1 MSDLTVNEPN
11 DRPLMPSLMKGLQC
25 RCPNC
30 GEGRLLHSYLK
41 VVDHCPECGEDYTPQ
56 RADDGPAYLT
66 ILVVGHVVIFV
77 LTTMW
82 EYMRPSPLT
91 LAVSMCALATV
102 VALLVLPRF
111 KGMIVA
117 WQWAKRMHGFK

>member
-1 MSDLTVNEPN
+1 MSESPETQAE
-11 DRPLMPSLMKGLQC
+11 RPLGAALKQGLRQ

-30 GEGRLLHSYLK
+30 GEGHLLHSYLK
-41 VVDHCPECGEDYTPQ
+41 VVEACDTCGEDFTPQ

-66 ILVVGHVVIFV
+66 ILVVGHVIIVF
-77 LTTMW
+77 LHFTW
-82 EYMRPSPLT
+82 EYFRPSPIV

-117 WQWAKRMHGFK
+117 WQWAKRMHGF

>member
-1 MSDLTVNEPN
+1 MSDTVFHDQNERELTPA
-11 DRPLMPSLMKGLQC
+11 LLKGLRQ
-25 RCPNC
+25 RCPKC
-30 GEGRLLHSYLK
+30 GDGHLLHSYLK
-41 VVDHCPECGEDYTPQ
+41 VVDQCSECGEDYTNQ

-66 ILVVGHVVIFV
+66 ILVVGHVVIFF

-82 EYMRPSPLT
+82 EYMRPSPLF
-91 LAVSMCALATV
+91 LAVSMCAVATV

-117 WQWAKRMHGFK
+117 WQWAKRMHGF